1 MSCASLR
8 ILDIWM
14 RLRFKR
20 TPLAT
25 LPHFSRDP
33 RPVTLHLAVRRWI
46 QMQSIFRPPPPQNH
60 QLFLVKHRAK
70 FVAVFAASLA
80 RSCPVVFVPQNT
92 HNKYTA
98 NRQRPESGSFA
109 NCNRSC
115 KKLPM
120 NNRPCV
126 VNMNEW
132 AHEKQPLLYDS
143 TLKIA

>member
-1 MSCASLR
+1 VPRCVYLIFECAFALSALLWPLCP
-8 ILDIWM
+8 IS
-14 RLRFKR
+14 
-20 TPLAT
+20 LAT
-25 LPHFSRDP
+25 PDLSRFTWP
-33 RPVTLHLAVRRWI
+33 SAVEFKCSR
-46 QMQSIFRPPPPQNH
+46 SSDPPPQNH